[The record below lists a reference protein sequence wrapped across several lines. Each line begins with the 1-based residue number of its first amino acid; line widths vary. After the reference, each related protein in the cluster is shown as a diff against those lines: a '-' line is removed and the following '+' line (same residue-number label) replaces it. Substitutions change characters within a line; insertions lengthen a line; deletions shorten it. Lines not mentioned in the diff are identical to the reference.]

1 MVVEGAAVSGAG
13 RCGGGGGHLRAG
25 QGRNGVQ
32 GDCDLGSAQKG
43 GWGLADLGQGGEG
56 SRAEVWGPGRW
67 QWGWER
73 VGGVEAE
80 HTLAL
85 GKLQKPP
92 GLIALTPLELLG
104 CLPARTSNGHASRSG
119 GAWQT
124 GPQ

>member
-1 MVVEGAAVSGAG
+1 MVVEGAAVSGGGVVVEGGTCGPGRDGTGCRGTVTSAPHKRGAG
-13 RCGGGGGHLRAG
+13 AWL
-25 QGRNGVQ
+25 
-32 GDCDLGSAQKG
+32 
-43 GWGLADLGQGGEG
+43 QGGEG

-119 GAWQT
+119 GARQT